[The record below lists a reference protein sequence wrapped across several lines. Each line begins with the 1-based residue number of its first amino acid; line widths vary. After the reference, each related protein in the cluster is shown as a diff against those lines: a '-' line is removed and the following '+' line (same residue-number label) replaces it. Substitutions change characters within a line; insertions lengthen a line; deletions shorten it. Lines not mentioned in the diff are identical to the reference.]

1 MKLTWK
7 RRIPD
12 HDTNFDLVLVNP
24 DDLDRR
30 KMHRLLEAIMNETH
44 RGLSLSGRA
53 QRELQMFFDNPTSPL
68 RATSYA
74 LLSNWFTTRGG
85 DKNSVVA
92 TRCEA
97 LWDEMF
103 QTRPLE
109 RLTSPT
115 AGQNHIVLPSEF
127 AAFWAR
133 LSKAQGNSS
142 ELPTSAHDEAPS
154 MNPARSDPS
163 PIANIPLA
171 GPTPAAPTIDRGV
184 AHEEGG
190 TIHAVITKDGMH
202 IDAKGSPQA
211 IASFLDYW
219 LNKVDR

>member
-1 MKLTWK
+1 MKLIWR

-12 HDTNFDLVLVNP
+12 HDTNFDLVLVSP
-24 DDLDRR
+24 EDLDRGR
-30 KMHRLLEAIMNETH
+30 MQGLLEAIMKETH

-53 QRELQMFFDNPTSPL
+53 QRELQTFFDNPTSPL
-68 RATSYA
+68 RASSYA

-85 DKNSVVA
+85 DKNSMVA

-103 QTRPLE
+103 QSRPLE

-133 LSKAQGNSS
+133 LSKAQGNSNEPPNRALDQVPS
-142 ELPTSAHDEAPS
+142 TNSVTAAP
-154 MNPARSDPS
+154 P
-163 PIANIPLA
+163 PIANVHLA
-171 GPTPAAPTIDRGV
+171 EPTPTAPTIDKGV
-184 AHEEGG
+184 AQLEGE
-190 TIHAVITKDGMH
+190 IVHAVITKDGMH
-202 IDAKGSPQA
+202 IDVKGSPQA
-211 IASFLDYW
+211 IASFLDH
-219 LNKVDR
+219 

>member
-1 MKLTWK
+1 MRLVWR

-24 DDLDRR
+24 EDLDRE
-30 KMHRLLEAIMNETH
+30 KMHLLLEAITKETH
-44 RGLSLSGRA
+44 RGLTLSGRA
-53 QRELQMFFDNPTSPL
+53 QRELQKFFDNPTSSL
-68 RATSYA
+68 LASSYA

-103 QTRPLE
+103 QSRPLE

-127 AAFWAR
+127 AAFWTR
-133 LSKAQGNSS
+133 LSKAQGNSTVQ
-142 ELPTSAHDEAPS
+142 PTSAHDEALS
-154 MNPARSDPS
+154 TTASTSDPS
-163 PIANIPLA
+163 PIANMSLA
-171 GPTPAAPTIDRGV
+171 APAPAVPTIDRGF

-202 IDAKGSPQA
+202 IDVKGSPQA
-211 IASFLDYW
+211 IASFLDH
-219 LNKVDR
+219 

>member
-1 MKLTWK
+1 MKPIWR

-12 HDTNFDLVLVNP
+12 HHTNFDLVLVSP
-24 DDLDRR
+24 EDLDRR
-30 KMHRLLEAIMNETH
+30 RMHGLLEAIVKETH

-53 QRELQMFFDNPTSPL
+53 QRELQTFFDNPTSSL
-68 RATSYA
+68 RASSYA

-103 QTRPLE
+103 QSRPLE

-142 ELPTSAHDEAPS
+142 EPPRSAHDEPS
-154 MNPARSDPS
+154 MNPAPADPS
-163 PIANIPLA
+163 PTANKSLA
-171 GPTPAAPTIDRGV
+171 GPIPAAPTIDRGV
-184 AHEEGG
+184 AHEGG
-190 TIHAVITKDGMH
+190 ETIHAVITKDGMH
-202 IDAKGSPQA
+202 IDVTGSPQA
-211 IASFLDYW
+211 IASFLDH
-219 LNKVDR
+219 